1 MGDTVRT
8 GGTLTMLGVVPTASC
23 PPAPPRLPPAVD
35 GTGDLA
41 GRKRAVAGRAGMGGP
56 IAAVS
61 GQRFP
66 LGRAAD
72 SHAAIE
78 SRATVGKTLL
88 VT

>member
-1 MGDTVRT
+1 MG
-8 GGTLTMLGVVPTASC
+8 G
-23 PPAPPRLPPAVD
+23 
-35 GTGDLA
+35 
-41 GRKRAVAGRAGMGGP
+41 GGP

-78 SRATVGKTLL
+78 SRATAGKTLL